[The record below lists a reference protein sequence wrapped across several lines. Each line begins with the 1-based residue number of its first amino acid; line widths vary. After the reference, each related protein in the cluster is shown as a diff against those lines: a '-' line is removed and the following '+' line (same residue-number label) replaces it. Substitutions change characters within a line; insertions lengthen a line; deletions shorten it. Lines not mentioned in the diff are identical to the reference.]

1 MNFSA
6 KRWWGKN
13 AGKLIGSAI
22 AITGG
27 AILWHTQAATIW
39 EIYRTISLPFQP
51 NAYSPAVVADSRS
64 EQLEQELAETK
75 AQNAQMKQLLESS
88 TSKTTTVKPIAL
100 AKVIGRSADNWWQ
113 QIVIGK
119 GTSDGV
125 QIGSIALGDGG
136 LVGRVSNVTAHTSQ
150 VLLATDPSSRIGAL
164 ISRSRHMGYIQG
176 NDDRSDRLVMQFF
189 DKTPDVK
196 IGDVVATSNVSQ
208 LFPGGLTVGKIVQI
222 DLAKVPA
229 PEAIVKLTAPINAL
243 EWVRIYPGQKAHLES
258 LPTPQPSTVPA
269 SPATQK

>member
-6 KRWWGKN
+6 KRWWSKN
-13 AGKLIGSAI
+13 AGKLAGSAV

-27 AILWHTQAATIW
+27 VILWHTQAAAIW

-51 NAYSPAVVADSRS
+51 NAYSPTVVADSRA
-64 EQLEQELAETK
+64 EQLELELAEAK
-75 AQNAQMKQLLESS
+75 AQNAKMKQLLEPNNDGSQ
-88 TSKTTTVKPIAL
+88 TKPITV

-119 GTSDGV
+119 GSSDGV
-125 QIGSIALGDGG
+125 QVGSIALDGKG
-136 LVGRVSNVTAHTSQ
+136 LVGRVSQVTPHTSQ
-150 VLLATDPSSRIGAL
+150 VLLSTDPSSRIGAL

-176 NDDRSDRLVMQFF
+176 NNDRSDRLVMQFF

-196 IGDVVATSNVSQ
+196 VNDTVVTSNVSQ
-208 LFPGGLTVGKIVQI
+208 LYPGGLVVGKIVQI

-229 PEAIVKLTAPINAL
+229 PEAIIKLTAPINAL
-243 EWVRIYPGQKAHLES
+243 EWLQIYPSQQANLEAV
-258 LPTPQPSTVPA
+258 PKPSTAPKND
-269 SPATQK
+269 QDR

>member
-13 AGKLIGSAI
+13 AGKLVGSAV

-27 AILWHTQAATIW
+27 AVLWHTQAAVIW
-39 EIYRTISLPFQP
+39 EIYRTVSLPFQP
-51 NAYSPAVVADSRS
+51 NAYSPTVVADSRA
-64 EQLEQELAETK
+64 EQLELELAEAQ
-75 AQNAQMKQLLESS
+75 AQNAKMKKLLEPHNDGSQ
-88 TSKTTTVKPIAL
+88 TKPITV

-119 GTSDGV
+119 GSSDGV
-125 QIGSIALGDGG
+125 QVGSIALDGKG
-136 LVGRVSNVTAHTSQ
+136 LVGRVSHVTPHTSQ
-150 VLLATDPSSRIGAL
+150 VLLSTDPSSRIGAL

-176 NDDRSDRLVMQFF
+176 NNDRSDRLVMQFF

-196 IGDVVATSNVSQ
+196 VNDTVVTSNVSQ
-208 LFPGGLTVGKIVQI
+208 LYPGGLVVGKIVQI

-229 PEAIVKLTAPINAL
+229 PEAIIKLTAPINAL
-243 EWVRIYPGQKAHLES
+243 EWLQIYPAQQANLEVA
-258 LPTPQPSTVPA
+258 PKPSTDPQ
-269 SPATQK
+269 SNLK